1 MWCRDAAWEA
11 VVMQAATTKPLVL
24 ITGGAGFLGINL
36 CRYLLS
42 RGYAIRTLDIAPF
55 DYPEQASVD
64 VVTGDVRNPVTVG
77 RAVQG
82 ATFVV
87 HAAAALPLSTPEE
100 IQSTDVQGTA
110 VVLEAALCAS
120 VPRVVFTSSTS
131 VYGIPD
137 HHPLYESDPVKGV
150 GPYGEAKIQA
160 ERHCQVYRKR
170 GLCVAILRPK
180 SFVGPERLG
189 VFEMLYDFA
198 FKGRNFP
205 VLGSG
210 DNLYQLLDVEDV
222 CQAIQLCL
230 EKPRDLVDDTFNVG
244 AKSFGTLRESFQAVL
259 DRAGHDRHVV
269 AIPAAPAIAALRVL
283 ERLHLSP
290 IYQWIYDTCGRESYV
305 SIERIETVLGFAP
318 RYSNREALVR
328 NYDWYVKHRAQIRRK
343 GATGV
348 THRVPWK
355 RGALALAEHFF

>member
-1 MWCRDAAWEA
+1 MEA
-11 VVMQAATTKPLVL
+11 LTTKPLVL

-42 RGYAIRTLDIAPF
+42 RGYAVRTLDIAPF
-55 DYPEQASVD
+55 DYPERASVD
-64 VVTGDVRNPVTVG
+64 VITGDVRDPVAVA
-77 RAVQG
+77 RAMQG
-82 ATFVV
+82 ATSVV

-100 IQSTDVQGTA
+100 IDSTDVHGTA
-110 VVLEAALCAS
+110 VVLETARATNVA
-120 VPRVVFTSSTS
+120 RVVFTSSTS

-137 HHPLYESDPVKGV
+137 HHPLYETDPVKGV
-150 GPYGEAKIQA
+150 GPYGEAKIRA
-160 ERHCQVYRKR
+160 EKLCVEYRKR

-198 FKGRNFP
+198 FQGRNFP

-210 DNLYQLLDVEDV
+210 NNLYQLLDVEDV
-222 CQAIQLCL
+222 CQAIRLCL

-244 AKSFGTLRESFQAVL
+244 AKHFGTLRESFQAVL
-259 DRAGHDRHVV
+259 DRAGHGKRVV
-269 AIPAAPAIAALRVL
+269 AIPAGPAIAALRLL

-305 SIERIETVLGFAP
+305 SIERLESELGFVP
-318 RYSNREALVR
+318 RYSNQEALVR
-328 NYDWYVKHRAQIRRK
+328 NYDWYVQQRAEIRRK
-343 GATGV
+343 GTTGV